1 MTFLLSEDDA
11 LRKHLQG
18 IVVHDQKADGSNTER
33 QVGVWFGQPD
43 QELREQRYPYITI
56 DMIDVNREP
65 DREMRGMVRSGA
77 PNVQYLA
84 PTDLQNPDEKAWEIE
99 LPIPVGIDYQITA
112 YSRHPRHDR
121 EIVAQMMYSK
131 LPLRFGQVDL
141 DDGTVRRLEVLDYAK
156 RDMTEQGKRLFI
168 ISVTVRIISEVNQG
182 IYHLLTSV
190 QEVNLS
196 DISEINRH

>member
-18 IVVHDQKADGSNTER
+18 IVVHDQKADGESVPR

-43 QELREQRYPYITI
+43 QELRDQRYPYITI

-65 DREMRGMVRSGA
+65 DREMRGMVRSDD
-77 PNVQYLA
+77 PNAQYLA
-84 PTDLQNPDEKAWEIE
+84 PTEEENPDENNWEIE

-121 EIVAQMMYSK
+121 EIAAQMMFKK
-131 LPLRFGQVDL
+131 LPLRFGELHL
-141 DDGTVRRLEVLDYAK
+141 DDNTTRRLEVLDYSK
-156 RDMTEQGKRLFI
+156 RDITEQAKRLFI
-168 ISVTVRIISEVNQG
+168 IAVTVRVVSEVKQG
-182 IYHLLTSV
+182 VYHLLNTV
-190 QEVNLS
+190 QEVNITELS
-196 DISEINRH
+196 QINVR